1 MSAIV
6 LILPIIS
13 RCAFHDDAWL
23 EQYDRERL
31 AAMMNELHPP
41 ARTRPILVIDRRSG
55 GSAPAAGLGL
65 AEGAPDGA
73 GCGGH

>member
-31 AAMMNELHPP
+31 AAIMNEIKAPP
-41 ARTRPILVIDRRSG
+41 RTRPILVIDRRSG
-55 GSAPAAGLGL
+55 DGAPSAVLRK
-65 AEGAPDGA
+65 AEGAPA
-73 GCGGH
+73 RVE